1 MAKYLDASGLNYFWR
16 KVVDYLESNPSK
28 GQAAQV
34 VKRVNDTLYIG
45 SKYDADNDIIISF
58 QKCMANNLMTF
69 YKVGLAANTQKTPDS
84 DPTRSVT
91 TVFNQTSSDNIGP
104 ISIDGS
110 LSSDFVGGNHTW
122 TYGSFSAIKTA
133 ETASFAFYADGA
145 EIDTGDVVW
154 ADTVEVH
161 VTNYIYDPRVAP
173 TDSSTTML
181 STRLCV
187 EKVVYRVEN
196 GNILVNVS
204 HTYDSAA
211 IVSKYYGMQSM
222 FSGESYI
229 MTPEGA
235 YPSPTAIANVSSFN
249 KADYPDFNRYIECN
263 ADVSNCQSAY
273 LFPIGL
279 GDHSMIA
286 SGNVYIH
293 ASSKSYHV
301 LMKDASVVSGGTYSW
316 CGLYT
321 WFTPILNDNNVFVY
335 KGSCN
340 GQDVLFIDVKTA
352 CDCYV
357 EVPEFTGRK
366 YAMLEQSSTITVDT
380 EITAAGFHI
389 AATGTGTAVLVI
401 GKFESQQSGGGSV
414 TIADVT
420 GLQTALDGKQATLTS
435 TTALGGVNGQT
446 LNYGGAVALTGGDI
460 PLSAGSSTNV
470 SGAITQINH
479 DLLQKQGALTF
490 GTGLSLNG
498 NIVTVNTAAA
508 VASGDTGYTTG
519 AQVAT
524 ALAGKQDTI
533 AKGSITIATSDWSSN
548 ACTVTATGVSVS
560 NTVIVSPDSASMAD
574 YAAAGVQ
581 CTAQGAN
588 TLTFTCTTTPTSS
601 LTINFI
607 AL

>member
-133 ETASFAFYADGA
+133 ETVSFAFYADGA
-145 EIDTGDVVW
+145 EIDAGDVVW

-321 WFTPILNDNNVFVY
+321 WFPPILNDNNVFVY
-335 KGSCN
+335 KGRCN

-389 AATGTGTAVLVI
+389 AATGAGTAVLII
-401 GKFESQQSGGGSV
+401 GKFESQQSGGSI
-414 TIADVT
+414 TIADIE
-420 GLQTALDGKQATLTS
+420 GLQS
-435 TTALGGVNGQT
+435 T
-446 LNYGGAVALTGGDI
+446 LNDMQNDI
-460 PLSAGSSTNV
+460 
-470 SGAITQINH
+470 
-479 DLLQKQGALTF
+479 D
-490 GTGLSLNG
+490 
-498 NIVTVNTAAA
+498 
-508 VASGDTGYTTG
+508 D
-519 AQVAT
+519 
-524 ALAGKQDTI
+524 KQDTI
-533 AKGSITIATSDWSSN
+533 AKGSVTIAVSDWSSN
-548 ACTVTATGVSVS
+548 VVTVTATGVTAS

-588 TLTFTCTTTPTSS
+588 TLTFSCTSTPTSS